1 VPERPARQGPSPARG
16 GAIVEPTPRTE
27 PIWLEPYPD
36 ALLDTVADTSPG
48 PEARYELREAFSL
61 AFVAALQHLPPRQR
75 AVLVLRDV
83 LGFRAVEVADMLE
96 TSEAAVK
103 GALQRART
111 TFTTRLPARDRDR
124 APLPRSPRERELG
137 GRFADAVESETW
149 RESSRC

>member
-1 VPERPARQGPSPARG
+1 LTTASVSTR
-16 GAIVEPTPRTE
+16 
-27 PIWLEPYPD
+27 
-36 ALLDTVADTSPG
+36 
-48 PEARYELREAFSL
+48 RYELREAVSL
-61 AFVAALQHLPPRQR
+61 AFVAALLHLPPRQR

-111 TFTTRLPARDRDR
+111 TLTTRFQPVTATERHCHAPR
-124 APLPRSPRERELG
+124 ASASWSVASPTPSR
-137 GRFADAVESETW
+137 AETW